1 MHPPTQEHRVARHDS
16 QCLLSVVVAGALLAL
31 SGCHSPAIAEQS
43 MSFSKPE
50 SAARC
55 CAVVELRQYTLHP
68 NQRDTLIALFDRE
81 FVETQEAVGIRVV
94 GQFRDLDDPDRFV
107 WLRGF
112 ADMPARAAALTAF
125 YSGPVWQQHRN
136 AANATM
142 IDSDNV
148 LLLKPVSASSG
159 FVVSTASRP
168 PQEAT
173 TKPTAIVVATIYY
186 FDRRIEPGFA
196 DFFRESITP
205 LVSAGGAEVLA
216 SFVTEAAVNTFPKLP
231 VREGE
236 HVFVWFARH
245 ADAAA
250 FAQHTEALAA
260 TPAWQQVEARLQQS
274 TVRTQ
279 TLRLMPTPRSSLPG
293 R

>member
-1 MHPPTQEHRVARHDS
+1 
-16 QCLLSVVVAGALLAL
+16 
-31 SGCHSPAIAEQS
+31 
-43 MSFSKPE
+43 MSTSNPE
-50 SAARC
+50 STARC

-68 NQRDTLIALFDRE
+68 DQRDTLIALFDRE

-136 AANATM
+136 AANTTM

-148 LLLKPVSASSG
+148 LLLKPLSAASGFLASS
-159 FVVSTASRP
+159 ALRP
-168 PQEAT
+168 AQEVT

-186 FDRRIEPGFA
+186 FDQRIDAGFA
-196 DFFRESITP
+196 DFFNGSIAP
-205 LVSAGGAEVLA
+205 LVNAVGAEVLA
-216 SFVTEAAVNTFPKLP
+216 SFVTESALNTFPKLP
-231 VREGE
+231 VRAGE

-250 FAQHTEALAA
+250 FAHHTEILTA
-260 TPAWQQVEARLQQS
+260 TPAWQQVETRLRQSVAR
-274 TVRTQ
+274 TE
-279 TLRLMPTPRSSLPG
+279 TLRLAPTPRSLLPS

>member
-1 MHPPTQEHRVARHDS
+1 VTEQDT
-16 QCLLSVVVAGALLAL
+16 QCLFPAVVFGALLAL
-31 SGCHSPAIAEQS
+31 SGCHTLSIAEQS
-43 MSFSKPE
+43 MSTPKPE
-50 SAARC
+50 SSARC

-68 NQRDTLIALFDRE
+68 HQRDALIALFDRE

-125 YSGPVWQQHRN
+125 YSGPVWQQHRI

-159 FVVSTASRP
+159 FVASTASRP

-173 TKPTAIVVATIYY
+173 MVPAAIVVATIYH
-186 FDRRIEPGFA
+186 FDQGIEPGFA
-196 DFFRESITP
+196 EFFSGSIAP

-216 SFVTEAAVNTFPKLP
+216 SFVTEPALNTFPKLP

-245 ADAAA
+245 ADIAA
-250 FAQHTEALAA
+250 FAHHTETLASTA
-260 TPAWQQVEARLQQS
+260 AWQQVENRLRQGV
-274 TVRTQ
+274 VRTE
-279 TLRLMPTPRSSLPG
+279 TLRLAPTPRSLLPS